1 MRVKPNIPK
10 MPYDNRGRLK
20 NLIENVIQDATTY
33 PHTPD
38 QVVLIDGFIT
48 LVLWNKRFLFE
59 EMKVDN
65 PKDYTDIYLQGIK
78 QSSNI
83 YDIGINGEN
92 IIITFGETLGY
103 NQNQFQKDD
112 FLIKGKIVG
121 I

>member
-20 NLIENVIQDATTY
+20 TLINNVVSDVTLY
-33 PHTPD
+33 PHIPD
-38 QVVLIDGFIT
+38 QVILLDDLIT
-48 LVLWNKRFLFE
+48 LVLWDKRFLFE
-59 EMKVDN
+59 EMKIDN

-83 YDIGINGEN
+83 YDIGINGNN
-92 IIITFGETLGY
+92 IVITFGDQISYT
-103 NQNQFQKDD
+103 QNELTKND
-112 FLIKGKIVG
+112 FLVKGKIVS